1 VTTRSD
7 VDRLSRASAQVVQA
21 ARADLADFFASLD
34 LNRPEAVRDA
44 LTDFVPVLVG
54 EYGDAAAAIAADW
67 YEEIRTAQIGGRYS
81 ALAAPG
87 VASAEVVG
95 SVRWAVADLF
105 GDNPAQTLA
114 LLGGAI
120 QRHILYS
127 GRATVRRN
135 VARDAAHPRYARVP
149 SGSHTCAFCTMLASR
164 GFVYHNEKLAQHQGL
179 GQHQDKFHDD
189 CDCLVV
195 VEFNAD
201 AHHIAGYDPDAMFA
215 MYESAADEVGNK
227 TDTEAILAAMR
238 QQHGLA

>member
-1 VTTRSD
+1 MTTRRD
-7 VDRLSRASAQVVQA
+7 VERLGAASSQVVA
-21 ARADLADFFASLD
+21 LARQDLTDFFASLD

-44 LTDFVPVLVG
+44 LVDFVPALVG

-67 YEEIRTAQIGGRYS
+67 YEELRATQVGGRFT

-87 VASAEVVG
+87 AAGAEVAG
-95 SVRWAVADLF
+95 SVRWAAGSLF
-105 GDNPAQTLA
+105 GEDPTQALT

-120 QRHILYS
+120 QRHILYA

-164 GFVYHNEKLAQHQGL
+164 GFVYHDEKLAQHRGL
-179 GQHQDKFHDD
+179 GQHQDKFHDN

-195 VEFNAD
+195 VEFDAD
-201 AHHIAGYDPDAMFA
+201 AHHIAGYDPDAMYA
-215 MYESAADEVGNK
+215 MYESAADEVGDRTN
-227 TDTEAILAAMR
+227 TEAILATMR
-238 QQHGLA
+238 EQHGLA